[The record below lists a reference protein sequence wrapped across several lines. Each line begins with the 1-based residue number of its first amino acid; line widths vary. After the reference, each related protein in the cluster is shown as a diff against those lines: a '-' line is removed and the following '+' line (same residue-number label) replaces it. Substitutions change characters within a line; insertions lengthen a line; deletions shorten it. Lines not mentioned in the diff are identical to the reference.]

1 LTLCGSGWVERRPF
15 PSQRRDEKIFLA
27 FVAAFVICAGDKAQ
41 PVFNFM
47 KNLLRVVLPGMLCLN
62 LAAYAQP
69 GPPRGPQF
77 SGAMDKLFGD
87 NQSFSA
93 ALEMQMTDAAGG
105 TMIMPGKITFD
116 SGKSRFEMDMT
127 QAKGGQ
133 MPPDAAAQMKAMG
146 MDRIVMI
153 GRPDKKVACIVYP
166 GMQSYVENVL
176 SDSETTTA
184 PGDFKVE
191 TTELGKETVDGHPC
205 VKNKAIVTDK
215 DGTPHESTVWNA
227 TDLKNFPVKIQ
238 ITEQGRSM
246 TMLYRDITITKPDAG
261 VFEPPSG
268 YTKYDS
274 MQAMMQ
280 AVIMKQMGGG
290 GVLPAGR

>member
-1 LTLCGSGWVERRPF
+1 
-15 PSQRRDEKIFLA
+15 
-27 FVAAFVICAGDKAQ
+27 
-41 PVFNFM
+41 M
-47 KNLLRVVLPGMLCLN
+47 KNLLRAFLPGIVCLN
-62 LAAYAQP
+62 LAAFAQP

-77 SGAMDKLFGD
+77 TGAMDKLFGE

-93 ALEMQMTDAAGG
+93 TLEMQTADTSGG
-105 TMIMPGKITFD
+105 TMTMPGKIMFD

-146 MDRIVMI
+146 MDRTVMI
-153 GRPDKKVACIVYP
+153 GRPDKKVAYMIFP
-166 GMQSYVENVL
+166 GMKSYVENAL

-184 PGDFKVE
+184 TSDFKVE
-191 TTELGKETVDGHPC
+191 TTELGKDTVDGHPC
-205 VKNKAIVTDK
+205 VKNKVIVTGK

-238 ITEQGRSM
+238 TTEQGHKM
-246 TMLYRDITITKPDAG
+246 TMLYKDITLSKPDAS
-261 VFEPPSG
+261 VFEPPSD

-274 MQAMMQ
+274 IQGMMQ
-280 AVIMKQMGGG
+280 AFMMKQMGGG
-290 GVLPAGR
+290 GLPFGR